1 MRIMGRPR
9 ALVAVVAGALL
20 LAGCGAGPGQ
30 VGSAVIVGD
39 RSVSLDQVQSM
50 IDQAVRDQPYAQK
63 LAREHKIDLL
73 GREIIRQSVLHE
85 LTLRA
90 AKEEGIVADQ
100 AKIAGL
106 AAKESAAPV
115 TDTGQGDQVAV
126 TEIVSKLRD
135 KNETAGDVVLE
146 QQLAEKYLP
155 KLSVG
160 ADYVGISAAA
170 ANDKDARARAFD
182 LAKQFADDPGK
193 IQGAI
198 QQASQAAQA
207 AQQAQ
212 QSGGPGPAP
221 GDVSDAGLTELF
233 GASQYLALAQTALF
247 GSAANSVVVFQARMP
262 TKPDWYVFVVRTRGT
277 DKAVPA
283 DQEAQKPTDEQLT
296 AIGTRLL
303 QPYVGPSGLRVNP
316 RYGVWDVV
324 SMNLATNQD
333 ATQGTVL
340 PLRGAAPAQQ

>member
-20 LAGCGAGPGQ
+20 LAGCGSGPSQ
-30 VGSAVIVGD
+30 VGAAVIVGD

-50 IDQAVRDQPYAQK
+50 IDQAVREQPYAQK
-63 LAREHKIDLL
+63 LAGEHKLDLL
-73 GREIIRQSVLHE
+73 GREIVRQSVLHE

-90 AKEEGIVADQ
+90 AKQEGIVADQ

-106 AAKESAAPV
+106 AAKESATPV
-115 TDTGQGDQVAV
+115 SDTGQGDQVAV
-126 TEIVSKLRD
+126 TQIVSKLRD
-135 KNETAGDVVLE
+135 RNETAGDVVLE
-146 QQLAEKYLP
+146 QQLAAKYLP
-155 KLSVG
+155 KLAVG
-160 ADYVGISAAA
+160 ADYVGIGATSET
-170 ANDKDARARAFD
+170 DPDARARAFD

-193 IQGAI
+193 IQGTI
-198 QQASQAAQA
+198 QQASQE

-212 QSGGPGPAP
+212 QTGAPGPG
-221 GDVSDAGLTELF
+221 GFSDAGLTELF

-262 TKPDWYVFVVRTRGT
+262 AKPDWYVFVIRSRGT

-303 QPYVGPSGLRVNP
+303 QPYLGQSGLRVNP

-324 SMNLATNQD
+324 SMNLATSQG

>member
-1 MRIMGRPR
+1 MRIIGRPR

-20 LAGCGAGPGQ
+20 LAGCGSGPSQ
-30 VGSAVIVGD
+30 VGAAVIVGD

-50 IDQAVRDQPYAQK
+50 IDQAVRDQPYARK
-63 LAREHKIDLL
+63 LAGEHKLDVL
-73 GREIIRQSVLHE
+73 GREIVRQSVLHE

-90 AKEEGIVADQ
+90 AKQEGIVADQ

-106 AAKESAAPV
+106 AAKESPAPV
-115 TDTGQGDQVAV
+115 TDSGQGDQVAV
-126 TEIVSKLRD
+126 TQIVSKLRD
-135 KNETAGDVVLE
+135 PNETASDVVLE
-146 QQLAEKYLP
+146 QQLAQKYLP
-155 KLSVG
+155 KLAVG
-160 ADYVGISAAA
+160 ADYVGISATSAT
-170 ANDKDARARAFD
+170 DPDARARAFD

-193 IQGAI
+193 IQGTI
-198 QQASQAAQA
+198 QQASQE

-212 QSGGPGPAP
+212 QTGAPGPG
-221 GDVSDAGLTELF
+221 GFSDAGLTELF

-262 TKPDWYVFVVRTRGT
+262 TKPDWYVFVIRARGT

-283 DQEAQKPTDEQLT
+283 DQEAQKPTDAQLT

-303 QPYVGPSGLRVNP
+303 QPYLDQSGLRVNP

-324 SMNLATNQD
+324 SMSLATNQD